1 MDEMLLLARC
11 LLVVLVSSLLMCSGL
26 ACGPGRGFGKRR
38 HPKKLTPLAYKQF
51 IPNVA
56 EKTLGASG
64 RYEGKISRNSERFKE
79 LTPNYNPDI
88 IFKDEENTGAD
99 RLMTQ
104 RCKDKLNALAISVMN
119 QWPGVKLRVTEGW
132 DEDGHHSEESLH
144 YEGRAVDITTSDRDR
159 SKYGMLARLAVEA
172 GFDWVYYESK
182 AHIHCSVK
190 AENSV
195 AAKSGGCFPGSAT
208 VHLERGGTKL
218 VKDLRPGDRVL
229 AADDQGRL
237 LYSDFLTFLDRD
249 DGAKKVFYVIE
260 TREPRERLLLTA
272 AHLLFVAPHNDS
284 AAGEPGAPWS
294 AGSPPGAR
302 PGRRALFASR
312 VRPGQRVYVVA
323 ERGGDRR
330 LLPAAVHSV
339 TLREEATGA
348 YAPLTAQGTIL
359 INRVLAS
366 CYAVIEEH
374 GWAHWAFAPFRLAHA
389 LLAALAPART
399 DRGGDGD
406 GGGGGRVPPPAPGAP
421 GAADA
426 PGAGGCPLV
435 LAAALPNRHLAV
447 GQRSAAP
454 ARHGGQ
460 VQLKAGP
467 EGAGRG
473 AGRRGARAG
482 RGAQQ
487 RDTAKDARTK
497 RARNETLIIILIKN
511 NNNKVGRSKVDSKET
526 KTPGSS
532 VAVFSL
538 YIYF

>member
-1 MDEMLLLARC
+1 MLQLARC
-11 LLVVLVSSLLMCSGL
+11 LVLLLVSALLMCPGL

-208 VHLERGGTKL
+208 VHLEQGGTKL

-237 LYSDFLTFLDRD
+237 LYSDFLAFLDRD

-260 TREPRERLLLTA
+260 TREPRERLLL
-272 AHLLFVAPHNDS
+272 
-284 AAGEPGAPWS
+284 
-294 AGSPPGAR
+294 
-302 PGRRALFASR
+302 
-312 VRPGQRVYVVA
+312 
-323 ERGGDRR
+323 
-330 LLPAAVHSV
+330 
-339 TLREEATGA
+339 
-348 YAPLTAQGTIL
+348 
-359 INRVLAS
+359 
-366 CYAVIEEH
+366 
-374 GWAHWAFAPFRLAHA
+374 
-389 LLAALAPART
+389 
-399 DRGGDGD
+399 
-406 GGGGGRVPPPAPGAP
+406 
-421 GAADA
+421 
-426 PGAGGCPLV
+426 
-435 LAAALPNRHLAV
+435 
-447 GQRSAAP
+447 
-454 ARHGGQ
+454 
-460 VQLKAGP
+460 
-467 EGAGRG
+467 
-473 AGRRGARAG
+473 
-482 RGAQQ
+482 
-487 RDTAKDARTK
+487 
-497 RARNETLIIILIKN
+497 
-511 NNNKVGRSKVDSKET
+511 
-526 KTPGSS
+526 
-532 VAVFSL
+532 
-538 YIYF
+538 